1 VKKYYGYLQRI
12 VLPFFILSL
21 FASAYCQSKLGSTNY
36 YLKLEG
42 GRILYG
48 NLEYVIPNIGGD
60 YVKVNDTSYYTRD
73 ISSFNCSWGYFAKY
87 HLDTLSDKVEIFKRT
102 KEGKIDFYSGK
113 TTQYSAGVGNM
124 GPMAYDYQENYYTKD
139 KVHLLENNYNNLS
152 KSLND
157 NPVSMDFLQQYK
169 TARYLG
175 SGYVITAIVGAVY
188 GISDLDHNQY
198 VSGSIF
204 TVLSAIVFY
213 LSWNQYNAQDTAL
226 KNAIRAY
233 NE

>member
-1 VKKYYGYLQRI
+1 
-12 VLPFFILSL
+12 
-21 FASAYCQSKLGSTNY
+21 
-36 YLKLEG
+36 
-42 GRILYG
+42 
-48 NLEYVIPNIGGD
+48 
-60 YVKVNDTSYYTRD
+60 
-73 ISSFNCSWGYFAKY
+73 
-87 HLDTLSDKVEIFKRT
+87 
-102 KEGKIDFYSGK
+102 
-113 TTQYSAGVGNM
+113 M